1 MAVLFASYWHPMT
14 PTPPPQ
20 LRIGKRQRLAEAA
33 DSLGLL
39 APLRLLHDRGRST
52 LTVLAYHRV
61 VPVESFDSYALDLDL
76 ISCSPDEF
84 DAQMGFLRENMN
96 PVSLAQ
102 VADHLDGRIALPPRA
117 VAVTFDDGFRD
128 TYHHAFRALR
138 TYEIPAT
145 VFITTGYVD
154 SGEPFWFE
162 LAAHLMMRVAPRA
175 IHVPECPTA
184 LPLGPSVP
192 ERRESIRVIHT
203 VLKALPDARRH
214 TLMGQLTREFAN
226 CIDASA
232 VDLSRP
238 MTWDEVREMSAAGV
252 DFGSHTVTHP
262 NLAKLGD
269 ADLSHE
275 LTESRHVMERQL
287 GKQVL
292 SVAYPFG
299 TPSAY
304 SERVLAAAGSAGY
317 RIGMSYVPGVNW
329 KGSMPR
335 YELRRKGVSFWMSP
349 AYFRALLSLPE
360 WIH

>member
-1 MAVLFASYWHPMT
+1 MT
-14 PTPPPQ
+14 PTRQMPFP
-20 LRIGKRQRLAEAA
+20 IGKRQRLAEAA

-39 APLRLLHDRGRST
+39 APLRLLHDRGRSA

-61 VPVESFDSYALDLDL
+61 VPVESFDSYPLDLDL
-76 ISCSPDEF
+76 ISCSPEEF
-84 DAQMGFLRENMN
+84 DAQMRFLRENMN

-102 VADHLDGRIALPPRA
+102 VADYVDGRGTLPPRA

-128 TYHHAFRALR
+128 TYDHAFRALR
-138 TYEIPAT
+138 AHAIPAT

-154 SGEPFWFE
+154 SAEPFWFE
-162 LAAHLMMRVAPRA
+162 LAAHLMMRVAPHSIR
-175 IHVPECPTA
+175 VPECPTA
-184 LPLGPSVP
+184 LPLGPSP
-192 ERRESIRVIHT
+192 QERRDSVHVIHA
-203 VLKALPDARRH
+203 VLKALPDSRRQA
-214 TLMGQLTREFAN
+214 LMADLTREFASS
-226 CIDASA
+226 IEPAA
-232 VDLSRP
+232 ADLSRP
-238 MTWDEVREMSAAGV
+238 VTWDEVREMSAAGV

-262 NLAKLGD
+262 NLAQLGD
-269 ADLSHE
+269 ADLNYE
-275 LTESRHVMERQL
+275 LTESRRVMERQL
-287 GKQVL
+287 GREVL

-304 SERVLAAAGSAGY
+304 SERVLVAAGNAGY

-329 KGSMPR
+329 PGAMPR